1 MTLYCRYHVLEPA
14 EWRCTNCHIDYCT
27 SCSPDPVEED
37 SAMPR
42 KCPHCKTNLQPLA
55 AAYNAPPF
63 WQRLTAFLRY
73 PFSPIGGVMM
83 LLAFMVPLVVPAGV
97 LLNAARLGFLL
108 PLTIYLWA
116 AFERMASGDIQP
128 IGPKL
133 LATTAGRTPLPLY
146 LGVMLMVLAG
156 AGAFAVQSW
165 HFAGTVLVSV
175 ILGLLPA
182 FLVAAAMNRSVGA
195 GFSKEGI
202 VAVLSGVGPVYAAL
216 FLMPIVL
223 VGGVLAFVGLFVD
236 VLPVSVGMGLNMAAY
251 TYAAIV
257 IFMLSAYVL
266 FQYQEELNYVPEGE
280 TGKRKSYKRVDP
292 VQMLLEMHLK
302 DGNYSKAVTMLKMD
316 VDKKSAT
323 IAQHER
329 YHKLIWALGNEDAIR
344 EHATPYFKA
353 LLAAGRGVQA
363 AGVFRS
369 LVQRYP
375 DFKLAEPESRLDLAI
390 AFEQQGDY
398 KLAVHILNGL
408 HKDSAQFPGLPEAYL
423 LAARLLAEKLNMPQ
437 KALALLQF
445 LHGRFRNHR
454 LFPEIDRMARELSR
468 AAPSAT

>member
-1 MTLYCRYHVLEPA
+1 
-14 EWRCTNCHIDYCT
+14 
-27 SCSPDPVEED
+27 
-37 SAMPR
+37 MPR
-42 KCPHCKTNLQPLA
+42 KCPHCKTSLQPLA

-63 WQRLTAFLRY
+63 WQRLTGFLRY
-73 PFSPIGGVMM
+73 PFSPIAGVMM
-83 LLAFMVPLVVPAGV
+83 LLAFLVPLVTPAGV
-97 LLNAARLGFLL
+97 LMNVARLGFLL

-116 AFERMASGDIQP
+116 LFERVATGDVEP
-128 IGPKL
+128 IGPKI

-146 LGVMLMVLAG
+146 LGVMLMLLAAG
-156 AGAFAVQSW
+156 GAFAVDNW

-182 FLVAAAMNRSVGA
+182 FLVAAAMHRSVSS

-216 FLMPIVL
+216 FLMPILL

-236 VLPVSVGMGLNMAAY
+236 VLPTSVGLGLNMAAY

-257 IFMLSAYVL
+257 IFALSAYVL
-266 FQYQEELNYVPEGE
+266 FQYQEELGYHPEGE
-280 TGKRKSYKRVDP
+280 GSKRKSYKRVDP
-292 VQMLLEMHLK
+292 VQMQLEMHLK
-302 DGNYSKAVTMLKMD
+302 DGNYAKAVTMLKMD
-316 VDKKSAT
+316 VDKKSAS

-329 YHKLIWALGNEDAIR
+329 YHKLIWALGNEEALK
-344 EHATPYFKA
+344 EHATPFFKA
-353 LLAAGRGVQA
+353 LLANGRGVQA
-363 AGVFRS
+363 AGVFRN
-369 LVQRYP
+369 LMQRYP
-375 DFKLAEPESRLDLAI
+375 DFKLAEPEVRLDLAL

-437 KALALLQF
+437 KALALVQF

-454 LFPEIDRMARELSR
+454 LFPEINRMAQELSR
-468 AAPSAT
+468 AAPAS

>member
-14 EWRCTNCHIDYCT
+14 EWRCTSCHIDFCT
-27 SCSPDPVEED
+27 SCSPDPVDED
-37 SAMPR
+37 SAVPR
-42 KCPHCKTNLQPLA
+42 KCPHCKTSLQPLA

-83 LLAFMVPLVVPAGV
+83 LLAFAVPLVAPAGV
-97 LLNAARLGFLL
+97 LMDVARLGFLL

-116 AFERMASGDIQP
+116 LFERVATGDIEP
-128 IGPKL
+128 IGPKV
-133 LATTAGRTPLPLY
+133 LASTAGRTPMPIY
-146 LGVMLMVLAG
+146 LGIMLMLLA
-156 AGAFAVQSW
+156 AGGSFAVQNW
-165 HFAGTVLVSV
+165 KFAGTVLVSV

-182 FLVAAAMNRSVGA
+182 FLVGAAMLRSVGS
-195 GFSKEGI
+195 GFSKQGI
-202 VAVLSGVGPVYAAL
+202 VSVVTGVGPVYAAV
-216 FLMPIVL
+216 FLLPILL
-223 VGGVLAFVGLFVD
+223 VGGVLAFVSLFVD
-236 VLPVSVGMGLNMAAY
+236 VLPVYVGMGLNMAAY

-257 IFMLSAYVL
+257 IFALSAYVL
-266 FQYQEELNYVPEGE
+266 FQYQEELDYVPEGE
-280 TGKRKSYKRVDP
+280 AGKRKTHRRVDP
-292 VQMLLEMHLK
+292 VQMQLEMHLK

-316 VDKKSAT
+316 VDKKAAS

-329 YHKLIWALGNEDAIR
+329 YHKLVWALGNDEAIK
-344 EHATPYFKA
+344 EHATPFFKA
-353 LLAAGRGVQA
+353 MLASGRGVQA
-363 AGVFRS
+363 AGVFRN

-375 DFKLAEPESRLDLAI
+375 DFRIAEPEVRLDLAT

-437 KALALLQF
+437 KALALVQF
-445 LHGRFRNHR
+445 LHGRYRNHR
-454 LFPEIDRMARELSR
+454 LFPEINRMAQELSR